1 MRKKGEVEEE
11 EVEEVEEEEV
21 EEVEEEV
28 EEEEEEE
35 VNLEGTPNFPPVAKI
50 SSRLVGSVVLRCIVF
65 VSRIRIVMRMRANAT
80 RPDVTSWSSL

>member
-11 EVEEVEEEEV
+11 EVEEVEE

-35 VNLEGTPNFPPVAKI
+35 VNLEGTPNFPPVAKKKI
-50 SSRLVGSVVLRCIVF
+50 VVG
-65 VSRIRIVMRMRANAT
+65 
-80 RPDVTSWSSL
+80 

>member
-11 EVEEVEEEEV
+11 EVEEVEEEE
-21 EEVEEEV
+21 EEEV

-35 VNLEGTPNFPPVAKI
+35 ANLEGTPNFPPVAKI

-65 VSRIRIVMRMRANAT
+65 VLRIRIVMRMRANAT